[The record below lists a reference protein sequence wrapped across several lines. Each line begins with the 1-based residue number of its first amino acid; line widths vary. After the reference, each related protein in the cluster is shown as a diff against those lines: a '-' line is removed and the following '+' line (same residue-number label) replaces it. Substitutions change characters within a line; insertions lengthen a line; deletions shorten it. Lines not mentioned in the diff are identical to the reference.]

1 MKLYLIRHAESYGNI
16 RGKIISSTD
25 FKLTEKGIAQSQRI
39 GQKICLELKEKPISA
54 YCSSLARAK
63 QTLIEILRCIG
74 QENAEIIET
83 DLLKEMNLGLLEGM
97 TWEERRQKYPEI
109 DLDKKLSLLQVP
121 YGESYQDVKNRCK
134 AFTEKYLEKE
144 TDEKNILIVSH
155 GITLRILIN
164 FLLKRPDEDINF
176 LNWLVCLSYSL
187 YGYACSLA
195 TAAIVRLFINISFI
209 MLFSLLL
216 VKCSTMPH
224 NWLLECS
231 AYILSIISSSRLK
244 SACMVSES
252 VKLLSSAKGVS
263 KLATPCICILNSGSS
278 PTDTH
283 ILSAISLS
291 VGTLPN
297 SCSNS
302 CTVFL

>member
-74 QENAEIIET
+74 QENAEITET
-83 DLLKEMNLGLLEGM
+83 DFLKEMDLGLLEGM

-109 DLDKKLSLLQVP
+109 DLDKKLSLLQAP

-134 AFTEKYLEKE
+134 TFTEKYLEKE

-176 LNWLVCLSYSL
+176 LNWLEN
-187 YGYACSLA
+187 
-195 TAAIVRLFINISFI
+195 TALTELILEKESHTYQLVRLNDYSHLKELQTIGYEKWG
-209 MLFSLLL
+209 LFATHDYW
-216 VKCSTMPH
+216 VK
-224 NWLLECS
+224 
-231 AYILSIISSSRLK
+231 
-244 SACMVSES
+244 
-252 VKLLSSAKGVS
+252 
-263 KLATPCICILNSGSS
+263 
-278 PTDTH
+278 
-283 ILSAISLS
+283 
-291 VGTLPN
+291 
-297 SCSNS
+297 
-302 CTVFL
+302 